1 MTEINSLRVLLRPV
15 IVNKGKST
23 WSKEAHA
30 LAWERLQ
37 EKAKNP
43 KFASSYWRK
52 QELLD
57 SIIDDLPRY

>member
-1 MTEINSLRVLLRPV
+1 MSNSK
-15 IVNKGKST
+15 KG

-57 SIIDDLPRY
+57 QIPDDLPRY